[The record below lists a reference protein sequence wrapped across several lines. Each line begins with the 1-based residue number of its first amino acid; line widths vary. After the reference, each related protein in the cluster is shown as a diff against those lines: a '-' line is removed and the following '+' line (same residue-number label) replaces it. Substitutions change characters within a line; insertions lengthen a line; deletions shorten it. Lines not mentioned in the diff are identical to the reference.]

1 MKKTLLAMA
10 VGATIVAAP
19 VIAQADVK
27 MFGKFQVELTNVD
40 GGSSVDGVENNRT
53 ARNYD
58 NFNRQGDYSGMSRIG
73 FDASKDLGNGLKAI
87 GRYAWGMNPSDGS
100 NGSFA
105 FARSQYIGLAGGWG
119 AFIAGRVQSPYKTYG
134 GVKWDPYVATFMEA
148 RRKGGMSGDATGHNG
163 FVNDQVVYAS
173 PVMAGIKFTA
183 HYGIDEQA
191 TSDTTGSLNGSWGAG
206 ISGVW
211 GPVEVIGAYLNFRNR
226 TSSGCSGPACGTD
239 DIKQGKIG
247 VRYKGNGLTAALQYE
262 NVDNVG
268 RQIANGLATNNAALE
283 GKILFANL
291 GYKFGNTLIAGNYG
305 KTDADDITVN
315 GVKVGVS
322 DITYWALGA
331 RYYLAKKV
339 STYIGYSETDQNDK
353 YKLLGV
359 GMRYDF

>member
-27 MFGKFQVELTNVD
+27 LFGKFQVEATNVD
-40 GGSSVDGVENNRT
+40 GGTNPDGT
-53 ARNYD
+53 KQYD
-58 NFNRQGDYSGMSRIG
+58 SFNRQGDYSGMSRIG
-73 FDASKDLGNGLKAI
+73 LDASADLGNGLKAI

-100 NGSFA
+100 NNGFA
-105 FARSQYIGLAGGWG
+105 FARSQYVGLAGGWG

-163 FVNDQVVYAS
+163 FVNDQLVYAS

-183 HYGIDEQA
+183 HYGLDEQA
-191 TSDTTGSLNGSWGAG
+191 TSDLTGGLNGSWGAG
-206 ISGVW
+206 ISGTW

-226 TSSGCSGPACGTD
+226 FTDGCAGSPACGSD

-247 VRYKGNGLTAALQYE
+247 IRYKGNGLTAALQYE

-268 RQIANGLATNNAALE
+268 SQRANGLRTTNRAQE

-305 KTDADDITVN
+305 KTDAESIN
-315 GVKVGVS
+315 GVDVD

-331 RYYLAKKV
+331 RYYMAKKV

-359 GMRYDF
+359 GLRYDF

>member
-27 MFGKFQVELTNVD
+27 MFGKFQVEVTNAD
-40 GGSSVDGVENNRT
+40 GGTMPDGT
-53 ARNYD
+53 KQYD

-163 FVNDQVVYAS
+163 FVNDQIVYAS
-173 PVMAGIKFTA
+173 PVMAGIKGTI

-191 TSDTTGSLNGSWGAG
+191 TAGGNAGGLNGSWGFG
-206 ISGVW
+206 LSGTW

-226 TSSGCSGPACGTD
+226 FTNGCAGSPACGSD
-239 DIKQGKIG
+239 DITQSKIG

-262 NVDNVG
+262 DVDNVG
-268 RQIANGLATNNAALE
+268 RQIANGLPTTNAAAG

-305 KTDADDITVN
+305 KTDADNINNLAVE
-315 GVKVGVS
+315 

>member
-27 MFGKFQVELTNVD
+27 MFGKFQVEVTNVD
-40 GGSSVDGVENNRT
+40 GGTKADGT
-53 ARNYD
+53 KQYD
-58 NFNRQGDYSGMSRIG
+58 SFNRQGDYSGMSRIG
-73 FDASKDLGNGLKAI
+73 IDASKDLGNGLKAI

-105 FARSQYIGLAGGWG
+105 FARSQYVGLAGGWG

-163 FVNDQVVYAS
+163 FVNDQIVYAS

-191 TSDTTGSLNGSWGAG
+191 TSDTTGGLNGSYGGG
-206 ISGVW
+206 ISGTW
-211 GPVEVIGAYLNFRNR
+211 GPVEVIGAYLTYKNTTN
-226 TSSGCSGPACGTD
+226 TLPGVGCATAAGPAATCGGD
-239 DIKQGKIG
+239 SIDQAKIG

-262 NVDNVG
+262 DVDNVG
-268 RQIANGLATNNAALE
+268 SLRVNGLGVGRVAK
-283 GKILFANL
+283 GKVLFANL
-291 GYKFGNTLIAGNYG
+291 GYKFGNTLISGNWG
-305 KTDADDITVN
+305 TVDVKADNT
-315 GVKVGVS
+315 S
-322 DITYWALGA
+322 DVDYWALGA

-339 STYIGYSETDQNDK
+339 STYLGYAETKQDTK
-353 YKLLGV
+353 YKLYGV